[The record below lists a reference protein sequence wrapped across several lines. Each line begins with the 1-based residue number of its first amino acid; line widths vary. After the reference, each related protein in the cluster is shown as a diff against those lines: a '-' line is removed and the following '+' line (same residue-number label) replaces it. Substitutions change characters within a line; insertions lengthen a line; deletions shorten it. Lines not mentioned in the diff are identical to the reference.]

1 MQNTI
6 RVRIVAVIA
15 AILTMA
21 FAYYYIR
28 ENEENKPTY
37 LVAVVAVQDIPEN
50 TKITEDMITAKE
62 VISSDIVAG
71 NLNSVDDAVGM
82 FASTNVYKGE
92 QILKNR
98 LLDAAK
104 DTESAFSY
112 KIPDGM
118 RTVTISINPTS
129 AVAGLLH
136 VGDHVDIISNYAKKN
151 ADGTQEQATKFIAD
165 DIEIAALDTNVTKT
179 AQKDENGNEITQTFT
194 TVTMFVTPELAKAI
208 IWNQNNGSVILSLRS
223 PLDESNT
230 SHQAFIGS
238 EIDNM

>member
-37 LVAVVAVQDIPEN
+37 LAAVVAVKDIPEN
-50 TKITEDMITAKE
+50 TKITEDMIMVKE
-62 VISSDIVAG
+62 VLSSDIVVG
-71 NLNSVDDAVGM
+71 NLNSVDGAIGM
-82 FASTNVYKGE
+82 FTSTNVYKGE

-104 DTESAFSY
+104 DSESAFSY

-129 AVAGLLH
+129 SVAGLLH

-179 AQKDENGNEITQTFT
+179 AQKDENGNEIAQTFT

-208 IWNQNNGSVILSLRS
+208 IWNQNNGSIILSLRS

-238 EIDNM
+238 EIDSM